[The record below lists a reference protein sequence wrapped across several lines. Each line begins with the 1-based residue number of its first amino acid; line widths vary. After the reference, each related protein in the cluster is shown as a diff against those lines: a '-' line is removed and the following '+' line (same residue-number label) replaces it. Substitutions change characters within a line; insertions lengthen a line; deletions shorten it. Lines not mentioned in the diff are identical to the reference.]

1 MATPPY
7 IPDDI
12 ATLQVRL
19 LAWYAQNHRDLP
31 WRSCHVLPAPE
42 PDEPASGGSL
52 PAPTQFSGYTVLVS
66 EMMLQQTRVVTVLSK
81 YEEWMRTFPTVQ
93 ALAAASSDDVQ
104 RIWAGLGYY
113 RRARALH
120 AAAQLVCER
129 HSGHVPRC
137 LRELQALP
145 GVGRYTAGAVASIAY
160 GQAVPAVDG
169 NVTRVLA
176 RLVGLPAPAGSAS
189 LSQQAWA
196 VAEHLVPDIEDA
208 AIVAASAP
216 VHPASAWTQ
225 ALIELGATVCTPTS
239 PQCHACP
246 IAQRC
251 HARMAPLP
259 AEHWPIAKCTSAQGE
274 GSGRPAKQR
283 SLRQEAWAAIVHFWR
298 GGVWLQRRPATG
310 LLAGQLEAPNALLA
324 CDGEPATC
332 VQGLDVAGVAAM
344 CRLPGLVEQCCA
356 GPGFVQHTF
365 THLKY
370 HMAVLP
376 CVHAGACPDT
386 ACWGPGQWVQL
397 ADLPEA
403 GLCTCT
409 AKVLVTAA
417 SVANAAMAGCVRPTE
432 WIAVLR
438 ARRGVAQVL
447 AQQPQQQQPMPGEKR
462 ARSQT
467 SQSPP
472 ESSCCSGLF
481 DGFVYS
487 AGPAP

>member
-1 MATPPY
+1 MAALSY
-7 IPDDI
+7 IPDGI
-12 ATLQVRL
+12 PTLQVRL
-19 LAWYAQNHRDLP
+19 LAWYAQNRRDLP
-31 WRSCHVLPAPE
+31 WRSCSVLPAE
-42 PDEPASGGSL
+42 PGERAAGDSL
-52 PAPTQFSGYTVLVS
+52 PASTQFSGYTVLVS
-66 EMMLQQTRVVTVLSK
+66 EMMLQQTRVATVLSK
-81 YEEWMRTFPTVQ
+81 YMEWMRVFPTVQ
-93 ALAAASSDDVQ
+93 ALAAASSDDAQ
-104 RIWAGLGYY
+104 LAWAGLGYY

-120 AAAQLVCER
+120 AAARLVCER
-129 HSGHVPRC
+129 HGGQVPRS

-160 GQAVPAVDG
+160 GQPVPAVDG

-176 RLVGLPAPAGSAS
+176 RLVGLPAPAGSAA

-196 VAEHLVPDIEDA
+196 VAEQLVPDIEDA
-208 AIVAASAP
+208 AIVAAAAP

-239 PQCHACP
+239 PRCHACP

-251 HARMAPLP
+251 HAREALLP
-259 AEHWPIAKCTSAQGE
+259 AEHWPIAKCTSAQAE
-274 GSGRPAKQR
+274 ASGSPARQR
-283 SLRQEAWAAIVHFWR
+283 SLRQEPRAAIVHFWQ
-298 GGVWLQRRPATG
+298 GSVWLQRRPATG
-310 LLAGQLEAPNALLA
+310 LLAGQLEAPSALLA
-324 CDGEPATC
+324 CDAEPATY
-332 VQGLDVAGVAAM
+332 VQGLGIADVAAI

-376 CVHAGACPDT
+376 CVHAGGCPDT

-409 AKVLVTAA
+409 AKVLVAA
-417 SVANAAMAGCVRPTE
+417 AIVANAALSGCVRPTG
-432 WIAVLR
+432 WIEELR

-447 AQQPQQQQPMPGEKR
+447 TQQQPTPGEKR
-462 ARSQT
+462 SRSQASQPSPVT
-467 SQSPP
+467 SCS
-472 ESSCCSGLF
+472 SGLF
-481 DGFVYS
+481 EGFVYS
-487 AGPAP
+487 ASPAP